1 MNTFAPTGQAIVR
14 SHFIDIT
21 FLFPFTPY
29 DSNSVTVVTVGL
41 AVLEWIIG
49 SGTVLFIAV
58 LLFEFVV
65 EVYPLV
71 LPRNPVKRFPGFK
84 NVSSDRFDD
93 EPTEETTA
101 LDTRTGRLTRFTTEL
116 ALQSDPEQPRRLII
130 PSVPMF
136 LAKKALLR
144 VGPALPFGIWYCVG
158 PLKRLMLFEL
168 L

>member
-1 MNTFAPTGQAIVR
+1 M
-14 SHFIDIT
+14 
-21 FLFPFTPY
+21 
-29 DSNSVTVVTVGL
+29 
-41 AVLEWIIG
+41 
-49 SGTVLFIAV
+49 
-58 LLFEFVV
+58 LFELVV

-116 ALQSDPEQPRRLII
+116 ALQSVPEHPRRLIT
-130 PSVPMF
+130 PSVPIF
-136 LAKKALLR
+136 LAKKALLS
-144 VGPALPFGIWYCVG
+144 VGPALPFGIWYCTG
-158 PLKRLMLFEL
+158 HLKRFMLFEL